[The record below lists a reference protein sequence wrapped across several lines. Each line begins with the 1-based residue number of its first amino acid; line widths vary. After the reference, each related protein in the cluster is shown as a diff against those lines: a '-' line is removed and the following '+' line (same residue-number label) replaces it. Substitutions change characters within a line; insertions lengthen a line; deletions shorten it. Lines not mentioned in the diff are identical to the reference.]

1 MSLKNL
7 SKSYLGSLKS
17 LDTEEHIDLAFYRP
31 IGYMWACAARR
42 LGVTPNVI
50 TVAAIFIGLGAAVAF
65 YFNSLPVNLVGILLL
80 IWANSFDSADGQ
92 LARMT
97 GQYSRLGRILD
108 GLCGDIWFAAIYI
121 AIILREIATSPFFAA
136 HSWVIITLALVTA
149 VCHARQAAM
158 ADYYRQ
164 IHLFIIKGE
173 DGSELESSA
182 TLRRRL
188 AETTGF
194 WKRLT
199 LKAYILYTASQEAT
213 TPQLQRLRRLITAR
227 YPDGHLPDKL
237 RADFRR
243 LSLPL
248 MKYTNILSFN
258 WRTIVLFASLL
269 AGQPWI
275 YFAVEVTVFNVILIY
290 MVRRHEKIC
299 RAMTDNI
306 ENGLY

>member
-1 MSLKNL
+1 MNLKNL
-7 SKSYLGSLKS
+7 SKSYLASLKS

-31 IGYMWACAARR
+31 IGYVWACAAQR

-213 TPQLQRLRRLITAR
+213 TPQLQRLRRLIAAR

-237 RADFRR
+237 RDNFRR

>member
-1 MSLKNL
+1 MGLRGPAS
-7 SKSYLGSLKS
+7 
-17 LDTEEHIDLAFYRP
+17 
-31 IGYMWACAARR
+31 RR
-42 LGVTPNVI
+42 DSNVI

-213 TPQLQRLRRLITAR
+213 TPQLQRLRRLIAAR

-237 RADFRR
+237 RDNFRR

-275 YFAVEVTVFNVILIY
+275 YFAVELTVFNVILIY

>member
-7 SKSYLGSLKS
+7 SKSYLASLKS

-213 TPQLQRLRRLITAR
+213 TPQLQRLRRLIAAR

-269 AGQPWI
+269 AGQSWI

>member
-1 MSLKNL
+1 MNLKNL
-7 SKSYLGSLKS
+7 SKSYLASLKS

-50 TVAAIFIGLGAAVAF
+50 TVTAIFIGLGAAVAF

-213 TPQLQRLRRLITAR
+213 TPQLQRLRRLIAAR

-237 RADFRR
+237 RDNFRR

-275 YFAVEVTVFNVILIY
+275 YFAVELTVFNVILIY

>member
-136 HSWVIITLALVTA
+136 YGWVIITLALVTA

-213 TPQLQRLRRLITAR
+213 TPQLQRLRRLIAAR

-237 RADFRR
+237 RDNFRR

>member
-7 SKSYLGSLKS
+7 SKSYLASLKS

-136 HSWVIITLALVTA
+136 HSWVIITLALATA

-213 TPQLQRLRRLITAR
+213 TPQLQRLRRLIAAR

-237 RADFRR
+237 RDNFRR

-258 WRTIVLFASLL
+258 WRTIVLLASLL

>member
-1 MSLKNL
+1 MPV
-7 SKSYLGSLKS
+7 
-17 LDTEEHIDLAFYRP
+17 RP
-31 IGYMWACAARR
+31 RWPTTTAR
-42 LGVTPNVI
+42 
-50 TVAAIFIGLGAAVAF
+50 FI
-65 YFNSLPVNLVGILLL
+65 Y
-80 IWANSFDSADGQ
+80 
-92 LARMT
+92 
-97 GQYSRLGRILD
+97 
-108 GLCGDIWFAAIYI
+108 
-121 AIILREIATSPFFAA
+121 
-136 HSWVIITLALVTA
+136 
-149 VCHARQAAM
+149 
-158 ADYYRQ
+158 
-164 IHLFIIKGE
+164 FIIKGE
-173 DGSELESSA
+173 DGSGLESSA

-213 TPQLQRLRRLITAR
+213 TPQLQRLLRRLIAAR

-248 MKYTNILSFN
+248 MKHTNILSFN

>member
-1 MSLKNL
+1 MNLKNL
-7 SKSYLGSLKS
+7 SKSYLASLKS

-31 IGYMWACAARR
+31 IGYMWARAARR

-213 TPQLQRLRRLITAR
+213 TPQLQRLRRLIAAR

-275 YFAVEVTVFNVILIY
+275 YFAVELTVFNVILIY

>member
-1 MSLKNL
+1 
-7 SKSYLGSLKS
+7 
-17 LDTEEHIDLAFYRP
+17 
-31 IGYMWACAARR
+31 
-42 LGVTPNVI
+42 
-50 TVAAIFIGLGAAVAF
+50 
-65 YFNSLPVNLVGILLL
+65 
-80 IWANSFDSADGQ
+80 
-92 LARMT
+92 
-97 GQYSRLGRILD
+97 
-108 GLCGDIWFAAIYI
+108 
-121 AIILREIATSPFFAA
+121 
-136 HSWVIITLALVTA
+136 
-149 VCHARQAAM
+149 M

-173 DGSELESSA
+173 EGSELESSA

>member
-1 MSLKNL
+1 MNLKNL
-7 SKSYLGSLKS
+7 SKSYLASLKS

-213 TPQLQRLRRLITAR
+213 TPQLQRLRRLITAH

-237 RADFRR
+237 RDNFRR

-258 WRTIVLFASLL
+258 WRTIVLLASLL